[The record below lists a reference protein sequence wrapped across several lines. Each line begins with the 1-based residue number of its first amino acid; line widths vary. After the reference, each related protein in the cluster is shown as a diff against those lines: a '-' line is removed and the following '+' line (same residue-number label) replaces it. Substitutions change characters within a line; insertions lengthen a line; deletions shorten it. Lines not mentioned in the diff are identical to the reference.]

1 MTQHGRSTH
10 PPVRVAFV
18 GVGHFGSQHVRVA
31 KELPGIC
38 CVGVYDRHDGR
49 AQEVAREFDLP
60 AFPSL
65 DAVVEAAQA
74 VVVATPTA
82 SHAEITEYL
91 LDRGRDVLVEK
102 PITATVAEAERLVEK
117 ARSGG
122 RILAVGHIER
132 HNPAVEAALGLVG
145 VAQFVEVHRLGVFTR
160 RSLDVDVVLD
170 LMIHDLQIVRGLVGR
185 APIEIRAVGMPVL
198 TPTIDIANARIAFE
212 GGCIANLTASRV
224 SAEKVRKCRIFGPSH
239 YVSIDMKAQSL
250 QAFRLSREKGHPE
263 ILPVQ
268 VPVRREEPLARELTD
283 FARAVAER
291 TSPLVPGEVG
301 RDALVLAR
309 EILAAIDRHREA
321 ARSDGPPL

>member
-1 MTQHGRSTH
+1 MTPSARSTH

-38 CVGVYDRHDGR
+38 CVGIYDRHEGR
-49 AQEVAREFDLP
+49 AQEVANEFDLP

-65 DAVVEAAQA
+65 DTVVEAAEA

-102 PITATVAEAERLVEK
+102 PITATVAEAERLIEK

-160 RSLDVDVVLD
+160 RSLDIDVVLD
-170 LMIHDLQIVRGLVGR
+170 LMLHDLQIVRGLVGR

-198 TPTIDIANARIAFE
+198 TPTIDIANARIGFE

-224 SAEKVRKCRIFGPSH
+224 STDRARTCRIFGPAH
-239 YVSIDMKAQSL
+239 YVSVDMHAQTL
-250 QAFRLSREKGHPE
+250 QAYRLSRDGSRPE
-263 ILPVQ
+263 IVPVE
-268 VPVRREEPLARELTD
+268 VPVRHEEPLVRELTD
-283 FARAVAER
+283 FAYAVAER
-291 TSPLVPGEVG
+291 RAPLVTGEVG
-301 RDALVLAR
+301 RDALLLAGEVLG
-309 EILAAIDRHREA
+309 AIESHRQDVQA
-321 ARSDGPPL
+321 PRKSS